1 MEKFKG
7 ITINGVP
14 LETAIEKIPLPTEEQ
29 REIAATKPKFYPYKS
44 RKTRINT
51 KAERSG
57 PVSHLNFEIHHANYE
72 KRMKAA
78 LEMTDTPTDMMLII
92 ILVLIS
98 KKRRLT
104 FAEIVEEVNHCASKF
119 TFPKLE
125 KAEEYSIRSFL
136 GKLTRSKLF
145 EECYFVSS
153 KQGLKRTYQMT
164 DIGYELT
171 LDEALEM
178 AKNVEKRTYPK
189 REAAK
194 ADTKAAPEQREEART
209 NIEQMTIPLLASV
222 SDDVKPIIQI
232 IFSGNVTINEV
243 HVYLNSIKEN
253 LLEKPDTP

>member
-78 LEMTDTPTDMMLII
+78 LETTDDPRDIFLLIM
-92 ILVLIS
+92 LVLIS
-98 KKRRLT
+98 NKRRFT
-104 FAEIVEEVNHCASKF
+104 FKQIVEEINNCALHMKCLHLTQSD
-119 TFPKLE
+119 
-125 KAEEYSIRSFL
+125 EYSIRSFL
-136 GKLTRSKLF
+136 GKMTRSKLAG
-145 EECYFVSS
+145 EGYFVSP
-153 KQGLKRTYQMT
+153 KIGLKRTYQMT

-171 LDEALEM
+171 LDEALKM

-232 IFSGNVTINEV
+232 VFSGNVTINEV